1 MRKICI
7 VLLLSMAILLGMMS
21 TAFAVDV
28 QSEREYKPLD
38 MVVVLDNSGSMK
50 TSDQN
55 RLALAAVRML
65 VNMMPAA
72 DSRVGVIG
80 FNTKPVPL
88 TKDSAGN
95 ATLVPLADFADLK
108 SVRDS
113 VKPDKAVYAHD
124 TAIGNALNAA
134 AELLAQQSDDTHDHA
149 IILFTD
155 GVDDF
160 KDDYAKTPMLWPALY
175 AETEE
180 NETKAVQW
188 ARKDG
193 CKVYCLGYDYLI
205 PGSGAHSMGAN
216 GEGLVKL
223 QNIAGSTGGKFGV
236 INEVKD
242 MEQMMIDFLANVCNL
257 FYKSVSTLPGD
268 GGEYSCEFFV
278 TPGIVEANVRIAGGD
293 ANAISAGEIHLYD
306 PSGKEV
312 KLENSGNV
320 RYDVDI
326 GAASIKVI
334 MPQSGKWK
342 LTIKGIR
349 GDEIH
354 VGLLEHSR
362 LSLSSEVSFPDG
374 NPENVAY
381 SGDELGI
388 RAWLTD
394 GGQDVTDES
403 VYDAVTAAKVIL
415 VPRSNPDARTE
426 TALTLGDKEF
436 TGTVKIPDEAVY
448 DMTIR
453 LEWDTIY
460 RENYIT
466 VQSSNRP
473 LALVGD
479 IGDVKVNKNKTV
491 TVDDIFQYV
500 RDEENDPITAEI
512 ASVTNADRADVTV
525 NGSQIQITGKKMGST
540 MVTVRFSDD
549 QGNSVETDFQL
560 KVIDPMVYVIIGL
573 SILVVAAIVVGLI
586 LFSVSRTKKIPGS
599 MRVVFIADGTRGDGG
614 KYVTRRIIYEN
625 PNMDYD
631 ASMDTTVTSFDDL
644 ISPIAAPPETRS
656 DDTGGGLYGDGDGG
670 GLYGDGD
677 SGGLYGDGDGGGL
690 YGDGDG
696 GGLYGDGGAQ
706 SQSTQPPAGN
716 DSPNAGT
723 PLDLYGMPYD
733 TAQAAEEAQAE
744 EEKRIERAEKAR
756 SDLFDER
763 LLAGGT
769 RHHDKTMDMVLRQF
783 LELYKDFMIKGRKE
797 SPMYTRVIDFT
808 ETALLP
814 ALSRI
819 VMKGTPAGGLGG
831 FVMKVDKSALGRQ
844 VFVEAPKLKKGKA
857 KLPRNAATR
866 IVITV
871 PVGAD
876 DDQQRCHH
884 IELEYRGNVI

>member
-7 VLLLSMAILLGMMS
+7 VFLLSMAILLGMMS

-160 KDDYAKTPMLWPALY
+160 SGDYAQTPMLWPTLF

-193 CKVYCLGYDYLI
+193 CKVYCLGYDWN
-205 PGSGAHSMGAN
+205 GSMGAN

-223 QNIAGSTGGKFGV
+223 QNISGSTGGGFRV
-236 INEVKD
+236 INEVRD
-242 MEQMMIDFLANVCNL
+242 MEQIMIDFLANVCNL

-312 KLENSGNV
+312 KLENSGNI

-394 GGQDVTDES
+394 KSQTVTDES

-415 VPRSNPDARTE
+415 VPRNNPDARTE
-426 TALTLGDKEF
+426 TALELGDKEF
-436 TGTVKIPDEAVY
+436 TGTVRIPSEAVY

-460 RENYIT
+460 RENTLTI
-466 VQSSNRP
+466 QSSNRP

-479 IGDVKVNKNKTV
+479 MEDVKVNKNKTV

-512 ASVTNADRADVTV
+512 ASVTNADRADVTI

-573 SILVVAAIVVGLI
+573 SILGVAAILLGAFLGARR
-586 LFSVSRTKKIPGS
+586 LSRRIRGK
-599 MRVVFIADGTRGDGG
+599 MRLVFIASGTLDEQGAFCTQR
-614 KYVTRRIIYEN
+614 VIYEN
-625 PNMDYD
+625 PNADYD
-631 ASMDTTVTSFDDL
+631 LNAEDLERPPDDPGIVLDDDIFASAEDDDPFAMGGSSSSSDPLALDDFDPFAVDDDDSSATTDNSSSSADDSFVL
-644 ISPIAAPPETRS
+644 
-656 DDTGGGLYGDGDGG
+656 DGDPDDPF
-670 GLYGDGD
+670 GDD
-677 SGGLYGDGDGGGL
+677 DGRQAAEMQKTQAEKAFSDQ
-690 YGDGDG
+690 YD
-696 GGLYGDGGAQ
+696 AQ
-706 SQSTQPPAGN
+706 IPAGN
-716 DSPNAGT
+716 TGH
-723 PLDLYGMPYD
+723 
-733 TAQAAEEAQAE
+733 
-744 EEKRIERAEKAR
+744 R
-756 SDLFDER
+756 
-763 LLAGGT
+763 
-769 RHHDKTMDMVLRQF
+769 DKTLDAVLRQF
-783 LELYKDFMIKGRKE
+783 LKE
-797 SPMYTRVIDFT
+797 YCTYMRMRDPDSPMAKKVSAFC
-808 ETALLP
+808 ELLYP
-814 ALSRI
+814 ALSRV
-819 VMKGTPAGGLGG
+819 VMRGTPPGGRGG
-831 FVMKVDKSALGRQ
+831 FILKVDKRALDRM
-844 VFVEAPKLKKGKA
+844 VIVHAPQLVKGKA
-857 KLPRNAATR
+857 HISLQGKTR
-866 IVITV
+866 IKISIPTGTV
-871 PVGAD
+871 DNKPQFA
-876 DDQQRCHH
+876 H
-884 IELEYRGNVI
+884 IELDYSRV